1 MTTYD
6 RILNQTEDNLDRA
19 TRRWAETQEQAVAMA
34 EETTTRFRSVLPIA
48 TEAVDVNYRL
58 FSEAFRLQ
66 KDLTIRWLKTLEST
80 PATSGKSS

>member
-6 RILNQTEDNLDRA
+6 RIVNQTEDNLDRA

-34 EETTTRFRSVLPIA
+34 EETTKRFRNVLPIA

-58 FSEAFRLQ
+58 FSEALRVQ
-66 KDLTIRWLKTLEST
+66 KDLTIHWLKTFEST